1 MPFLPKF
8 IRNLCNIRHA
18 CIRISKAEKSAGG
31 NPMTRGN
38 LTIFMVLLVLL
49 ILWPVKGLAENQYKL
64 LSVLTGDYVFDTIQ

>member
-1 MPFLPKF
+1 
-8 IRNLCNIRHA
+8 
-18 CIRISKAEKSAGG
+18 
-31 NPMTRGN
+31 MTRGN